1 MADRRPCPEK
11 GSDGPTH
18 AMTPTEQGANGSDRR
33 EDGGAK
39 PDAGGRPTSRLGL
52 WVSRAALAVALVAA
66 ISAASI
72 WIAGRP
78 ALHRVEVL
86 IPTPAP
92 PLPVTVHVAGA
103 VMRPGVYTL
112 APGARI
118 DDAITAAGRL
128 PDSDVHA
135 LNLAAPLTDGARI
148 DVPTLRPG
156 TAADERKAAA
166 PGEDATPTAAATPAP
181 GLIDLNTATIEQLQR
196 LDGIGP
202 VRGQAIIDYRQLHG
216 PIERVD
222 DLLDIRGIGEK
233 TVDGIRGLVVQP

>member
-1 MADRRPCPEK
+1 
-11 GSDGPTH
+11 
-18 AMTPTEQGANGSDRR
+18 MTPTEQEADKSNRR
-33 EDGGAK
+33 GDGGAK
-39 PDAGGRPTSRLGL
+39 PDAGGPPASRRTL
-52 WVSRAALAVALVAA
+52 WVSRVALAVALVAA

-78 ALHRVEVL
+78 TPHRVEVL

-118 DDAITAAGRL
+118 DDAVTAAGLL
-128 PDSDVHA
+128 PDADAQA
-135 LNLAAPLTDGARI
+135 LNLAAPLADGARI
-148 DVPTLRPG
+148 DVPTLPPS
-156 TAADERKAAA
+156 TAGGERKAAA
-166 PGEDATPTAAATPAP
+166 PSDDATPTAAAAPAS
-181 GLIDLNTATIEQLQR
+181 GLIDLNTATSEQLQR
-196 LDGIGP
+196 LDGVGP
-202 VRGQAIIDYRQLHG
+202 VRGQAIIDYRRLHG